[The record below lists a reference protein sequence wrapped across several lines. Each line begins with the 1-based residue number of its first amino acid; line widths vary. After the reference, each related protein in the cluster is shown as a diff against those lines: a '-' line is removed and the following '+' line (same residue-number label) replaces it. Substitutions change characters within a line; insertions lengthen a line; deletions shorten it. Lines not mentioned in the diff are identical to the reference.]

1 FRVRHLRSGFR
12 VKSTGTT
19 LREEILRSE
28 TDEKKKNGSKE
39 RMRLIKVMGNEF
51 VQDPCSMEHV
61 CHPKKYAEEMGNR
74 IVYEKAQN
82 VRKNPGQA
90 KKKPVEIFR
99 ELLTG
104 HYDADNEAMED
115 EIKAAIR
122 RTGYKS
128 RRNVLSYSLRVS
140 RSRLA
145 ESDNSTS
152 EKSPEL

>member
-1 FRVRHLRSGFR
+1 MSSVVFQGTPYCYTFIQTHANKYS
-12 VKSTGTT
+12 KSY
-19 LREEILRSE
+19 RCQNCA
-28 TDEKKKNGSKE
+28 DEKKKNGSKE
-39 RMRLIKVMGNEF
+39 RMKLIKVIENEF
-51 VQDPCSMEHV
+51 VQDPCSMKHV

-82 VRKNPGQA
+82 VRRNPGQA

-128 RRNVLSYSLRVS
+128 RRRVLS
-140 RSRLA
+140 
-145 ESDNSTS
+145 
-152 EKSPEL
+152 